1 MGYLTAINPYSP
13 PQILDE
19 HEEEPNRPPLRSL
32 ASSDALDTGV
42 RPECGAQ
49 LLLGLYAPSRDGT
62 YQRHAVR
69 RGCLRAF
76 VHRSGVFVRVPP
88 ADRCPHVRRTLL
100 IGYGTRLLMSLL
112 FPLGL
117 TLDMFLGV
125 IAVSL
130 VETAMSI
137 PYGSDASRLTFAVVF
152 VTTLVQGVLLNLVLV
167 AYMALIF
174 AVQWGIAH
182 RRAISGG
189 GDGGS

>member
-1 MGYLTAINPYSP
+1 M
-13 PQILDE
+13 
-19 HEEEPNRPPLRSL
+19 
-32 ASSDALDTGV
+32 
-42 RPECGAQ
+42 CGLSA
-49 LLLGLYAPSRDGT
+49 APSFFWGCT
-62 YQRHAVR
+62 LHHATEHISAMLCGV
-69 RGCLRAF
+69 
-76 VHRSGVFVRVPP
+76 GVFVLLYTALECSSVYRQLID
-88 ADRCPHVRRTLL
+88 APHVRRTLL

-112 FPLGL
+112 FPVGL

-182 RRAISGG
+182 GRALSGG